1 VDEEGRHITHTSS
14 TCDLSITQEAGKLV
28 LVTISTLVVG
38 LNESRDPFGEIAVCC
53 CLKFLTAKVR
63 EICIVVKTAKLGVRD
78 L

>member
-1 VDEEGRHITHTSS
+1 LDEEGRHTTHTSS

-38 LNESRDPFGEIAVCC
+38 LNKARNPFGKIAVCC

-63 EICIVVKTAKLGVRD
+63 EVCIVVKTAKLGVRD